1 MLESARVPVALVV
14 IPCHNEELRLD
25 VAAFKAFTRGQPNVS
40 FVFVDDGSKDG
51 TRGVIEALVRHA
63 PSRFQLVALD
73 VNQGKAEAVR
83 QGIVAALD
91 RNPEYVGFWD
101 ADLATPLDEIQEFVT
116 LMEDRRDVDIVYGAR
131 VMVMGRHIE
140 RSAFRHYAGRVY
152 ATAASNV
159 LRLPVYDTQCGAK
172 LFRVTGTMR
181 SVFGERFL
189 VNWTFDVEI
198 LARFITRHPEGEAY
212 VRRALYELPLRK
224 WVEVG
229 GSKVKPSDFGRGLRD
244 LWRIHHRYLRG
255 RA

>member
-1 MLESARVPVALVV
+1 MPLALVV
-14 IPCHNEELRLD
+14 IPCHNEEQRLD
-25 VAAFKAFTRGQPNVS
+25 VAAFKAFAKEQSGIS
-40 FVFVDDGSKDG
+40 FVIVDDGSKDG

-73 VNQGKAEAVR
+73 VNRGKAEAVR
-83 QGIVAALD
+83 QGIVAGLD
-91 RNPEYVGFWD
+91 RRPDYVGFWD
-101 ADLATPLDEIQEFVT
+101 ADLSTPLEEIGEFVN
-116 LMEDRRDVDIVYGAR
+116 LMEDRRDVDIIYGAR
-131 VMVMGRHIE
+131 VMVMGRTIE

-172 LFRVTGTMR
+172 LFRVTAAMR
-181 SVFGERFL
+181 DVFADPFL

-212 VRRALYELPLRK
+212 VRRALYELPLRR

-229 GSKVKPSDFGRGLRD
+229 GSKVRPSDFARGLRD
-244 LWRIHHRYLRG
+244 LWRIQRKYLRG
-255 RA
+255 RSPT

>member
-1 MLESARVPVALVV
+1 MPVALVV
-14 IPCHNEELRLD
+14 IPCHNEEQRLD
-25 VAAFKAFTRGQPNVS
+25 VAAFKEFTRGQTDIS

-91 RNPEYVGFWD
+91 RRPEYVGFWD
-101 ADLATPLDEIQEFVT
+101 ADLSTPLDEIREFVD
-116 LMEDRRDVDIVYGAR
+116 LMEEKNEIDIIYGAR
-131 VMVMGRHIE
+131 VMVMGRTIE
-140 RSAFRHYAGRVY
+140 RSPFRHYAGRVY
-152 ATAASNV
+152 ATAASSV
-159 LRLPVYDTQCGAK
+159 LRLPVYDTQCGSK
-172 LFRVTGTMR
+172 LFRVTDTMR
-181 SVFGERFL
+181 RVFGERFI

-198 LARFITRHPEGEAY
+198 LARFITEHADGELY
-212 VRRALYELPLRK
+212 VRRALYELPLRR

-229 GSKVKPSDFGRGLRD
+229 GSKVRPSDFGRGLRD

-255 RA
+255 RTG